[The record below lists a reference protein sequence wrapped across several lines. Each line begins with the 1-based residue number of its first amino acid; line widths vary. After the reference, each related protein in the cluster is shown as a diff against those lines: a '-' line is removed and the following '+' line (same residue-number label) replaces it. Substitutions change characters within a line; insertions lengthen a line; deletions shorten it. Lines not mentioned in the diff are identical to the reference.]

1 MPDETEMIRQQME
14 ETRSALTEKLESLE
28 HTVTDTV
35 SAATDTVASMRDAV
49 QDTVD
54 TVKDSVQD
62 TVQSVKESFDIS
74 SHIDRHPWLSLGG
87 SVVAGYLVGHWLNRR
102 QPRQAASEYAAP
114 MSPPQPM
121 VKQANGWHDPPQE
134 RFAAAAERPA
144 KKGWL
149 QSIAEQYSGEL
160 DKLKGLAIG
169 ATLGLVRDSLVQS
182 APETFRPQ
190 LSDVINTLTV
200 KLGGETI
207 RGPIMDPSPARTE
220 RETTAAASPTMGAS
234 RWQD

>member
-1 MPDETEMIRQQME
+1 MPDETEMIRHQME
-14 ETRSALTEKLESLE
+14 ETRSALTEKLETLE

-35 SAATDTVASMRDAV
+35 AAATDTVANMRDSV
-49 QDTVD
+49 QDTVQS
-54 TVKDSVQD
+54 VKDSVQD

-74 SHIDRHPWLSLGG
+74 AQVDRHPWLSLGG
-87 SVVAGYLVGHWLNRR
+87 SVLAGYLVGHWLHRP
-102 QPRQAASEYAAP
+102 QPRQAMPAAP
-114 MSPPQPM
+114 APVAPPQP
-121 VKQANGWHDPPQE
+121 VAKQTNGWHEIPQD
-134 RFAAAAERPA
+134 RFAAAERPA
-144 KKGWL
+144 QKSWL

-182 APETFRPQ
+182 APEPFRPQ
-190 LSDVINTLTV
+190 LSDVIDTLTR

-207 RGPIMDPSPARTE
+207 RGPILSRSPERTE
-220 RETTAAASPTMGAS
+220 CETTAAASPMGAS